1 MIKTDREFSEA
12 VEGAVRSAERGTSAE
27 LIVVLASRSGSYL
40 DVALTVGAAAATLTL
55 IVALFA
61 PISLRPVAV
70 AIEVPLAF
78 VVAAWIAHR
87 LPPLMRALIPAA
99 RAKRHVERAAAEH
112 FLAEAV
118 HGTTGRTGLL
128 VYFSL
133 LEERVAILPDLGLQ
147 GRVPIALLRD
157 VRWGTADPARM
168 RTSDDILRGI
178 AALGTILRERLPA
191 DGDDMNESPDAPR
204 IIS

>member
-12 VEGAVRSAERGTSAE
+12 VERAVRAAERGTSAE
-27 LIVVLASRSGSYL
+27 LIVVVASRSGSYL
-40 DVALTVGAAAATLTL
+40 DTALTVGAAAATATL
-55 IVALFA
+55 LVALFA
-61 PISLRPVAV
+61 PISLRPAAV

-87 LPPLMRALIPAA
+87 LPPLVRALIPAA

-118 HGTTGRTGLL
+118 HGTSGRTGLL
-128 VYFSL
+128 IYVSL
-133 LEERVAILPDLGLQ
+133 LEERAAIVPDLGLQ

-157 VRWGTADPARM
+157 VKWGATDLDRL
-168 RTSDDILRGI
+168 RTTDDLLRGI
-178 AALGTILRERLPA
+178 AALGAILRERLPA
-191 DGDDMNESPDAPR
+191 EGHDKNESPDAPR
-204 IIS
+204 IFN